1 MTDLL
6 VQISPDTDAKKPSV
20 LPIHIITENEGQQ
33 NVNVTVTPDKHPAT
47 PPMAQVQSEGAA
59 RAGPLRVSFDSPK
72 GPVEPLKAEVKTQGR
87 KRPSLPKGPKIP
99 HHSRPEPTHH
109 REAFKMSANRK
120 KVSEVTAA
128 AAAAARSKKPTS
140 APVMNSVQNFLAK
153 HPEFADEFSYTI
165 PTSPASS
172 PYSSPASS
180 GSDKKAKKVSKIVR
194 PMPEA
199 KIHKVHDLPPQE
211 EEEEEEEQLTSEE
224 EVTEEEEE
232 KEKVVSPRVHK
243 YKWEGEDTEEEE
255 EEEKDD
261 EEPKDDKD
269 GKDWSSDIEDSIEH
283 EKDVFG
289 SRKKK
294 KHSSEEEDEDVD
306 DEEEEEEEEEGDKE
320 KPSKSDKKKAK
331 PPTEEEEALEKMELI
346 EDIKEG
352 ARIGFMPSQEPS
364 FNMPINVLRQI
375 KRFQDEKAAEA
386 INIGYMGTGLV
397 GIVNL
402 IETLNGRFDPIQKIF
417 GTPGLRLQGAKDNIE
432 NNIQLYKVPFTKL
445 YRRLRKN
452 GMGGEMPP
460 WLQIILIT
468 GGIMAE
474 THKIN
479 LMREM
484 EENARKEERDP
495 VAMRKAREM
504 LIREQQMR
512 QARMRD
518 ATPYH
523 VEMEQQGA
531 PQMTDAQMEA
541 MMEKEFSGFD
551 KLPTLDSLKSVGP
564 AAPPVATPPAD
575 KDVTTPSKETTAK
588 PADTKPKDE
597 NAPIKFVH
605 DVPKDSE
612 DIHLTHEDDPED
624 VDENEEDDAEEYE
637 SDSASAPVIQIPVIG
652 AKKQAKN

>member
-6 VQISPDTDAKKPSV
+6 VQISPDTNAKKPSV

-47 PPMAQVQSEGAA
+47 PPMAQVQSEGA
-59 RAGPLRVSFDSPK
+59 GPLRVSFDSPI

-87 KRPSLPKGPKIP
+87 KRPSLPKGPRAP
-99 HHSRPEPTHH
+99 HRSRPEH
-109 REAFKMSANRK
+109 REALKMAVNRK

-128 AAAAARSKKPTS
+128 AAAAAARSKKTAS

-172 PYSSPASS
+172 PASS
-180 GSDKKAKKVSKIVR
+180 ESDKKAKKVSKIVR
-194 PMPEA
+194 PIPEA
-199 KIHKVHDLPPQE
+199 KIHKVHDPPPQE
-211 EEEEEEEQLTSEE
+211 EEEEEEEQVTSEE
-224 EVTEEEEE
+224 EVVTEDEEEE
-232 KEKVVSPRVHK
+232 KEKVASPRVHK

-255 EEEKDD
+255 EEEEEKDD
-261 EEPKDDKD
+261 EEPKD

-289 SRKKK
+289 VRKKK
-294 KHSSEEEDEDVD
+294 KHNSKEEDEEEDED
-306 DEEEEEEEEEGDKE
+306 EEEKEQDEEEEEGDKE
-320 KPSKSDKKKAK
+320 KPSKSDKKKSK

-432 NNIQLYKVPFTKL
+432 NNIHLYKVPFTKL
-445 YRRLRKN
+445 YRKLRKN

-523 VEMEQQGA
+523 VEMEQQGV

-575 KDVTTPSKETTAK
+575 KDAATPSKETSSK

-605 DVPKDSE
+605 EAPKDSE
-612 DIHLTHEDDPED
+612 DIHLTHEDDPEG

-637 SDSASAPVIQIPVIG
+637 SDSAPAPVIQIPVIG